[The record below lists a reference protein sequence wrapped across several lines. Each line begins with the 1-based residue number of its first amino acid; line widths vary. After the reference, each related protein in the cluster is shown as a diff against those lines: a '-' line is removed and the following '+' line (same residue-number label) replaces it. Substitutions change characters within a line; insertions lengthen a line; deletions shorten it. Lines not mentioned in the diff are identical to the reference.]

1 MCAFLSVPLPTACAR
16 GWALAC
22 VLLPLIAALFD
33 ASLGTLPRVL
43 AVLVLGTAAL
53 SAPGTLYATLAGRS
67 RAASLLLPLLY
78 FPLIIPALVGAVKA
92 TELAFFGDPMNQWS
106 GWVGL
111 LGAFSMV
118 FWALCGALSSAILE
132 DG

>member
-1 MCAFLSVPLPTACAR
+1 MPRSTVHLSIVSSSPAPAAGSTTTTVSR
-16 GWALAC
+16 GE
-22 VLLPLIAALFD
+22 
-33 ASLGTLPRVL
+33 S
-43 AVLVLGTAAL
+43 GTAAL